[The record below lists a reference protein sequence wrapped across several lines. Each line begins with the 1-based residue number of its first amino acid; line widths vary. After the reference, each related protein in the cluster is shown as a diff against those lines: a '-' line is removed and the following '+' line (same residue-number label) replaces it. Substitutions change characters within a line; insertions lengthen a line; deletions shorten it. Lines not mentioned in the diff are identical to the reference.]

1 MSETKKKWPRYRGY
15 SRLMKSGNS
24 GGLSVPSDMMSVLTE
39 GLLFKPELTKDG
51 ILFRI
56 TDESKMT
63 PDDKP
68 VPAWVKTKVKAAPKA
83 EKAESEHS
91 GPIPPVDDEHP
102 DNDLSDEGEV
112 IADDDDAPTEDVEAA
127 DSEGD
132 DEPPTDNDSPF

>member
-102 DNDLSDEGEV
+102 DNDLSDEDDP
-112 IADDDDAPTEDVEAA
+112 ADSDADDDDDAPTEDVEA
-127 DSEGD
+127 E
-132 DEPPTDNDSPF
+132 DEPPTDDDSPF